1 MVVVR
6 TLITVVMVMM
16 VVVMVIIVMVM
27 VSHTHLVPKCK
38 GQPSPETSPTPWP
51 WWRSG
56 MSRCTNV
63 IMMCDIGPDLP
74 MKLMHKYEYH
84 AKYRQDDVPPTFM
97 RRYTN
102 HIAQIWMKPCWWFV
116 TLALIDDFPTLFL
129 VSNPDSSVLFFS
141 TWFLKL
147 ISNEFRFGR
156 TCRGAWQPALLL
168 QASAFL
174 AAVIDHRVQHS
185 LRESAFFWWTIFQGC
200 ILFLQSA
207 FLTILLKSTFF
218 TPYSLFRLLSPKAH
232 TYLSFTPWQKAMWP
246 TLNSCQFAWLKNC
259 PFWQAGLGWSTW
271 KTPKV
276 PILGKLAVS
285 WAGKKMAA
293 TTELQRWRPTSQKCH
308 CSSSGV
314 PSPAASVQHHQCT
327 RRVPSVYTKYHV
339 VYQQN
344 WHCCAPPVYLLV
356 YP

>member
-1 MVVVR
+1 MKNGHEDDSGPFKKWTDWPRVCAGSDGPQYLASDRIEKLTGNQTTQCKWKWAWLVWWVDWIQSWYR
-6 TLITVVMVMM
+6 WWWWCRRWLRKMTVLMVMM
-16 VVVMVIIVMVM
+16 VVVMVVIVMVM

-63 IMMCDIGPDLP
+63 IMMCYIGPDLP

-156 TCRGAWQPALLL
+156 TCRGAWQQALLL

-174 AAVIDHRVQHS
+174 AAAIDHRVQHS
-185 LRESAFFWWTIFQGC
+185 LRESAFFWWTIF
-200 ILFLQSA
+200 
-207 FLTILLKSTFF
+207 
-218 TPYSLFRLLSPKAH
+218 
-232 TYLSFTPWQKAMWP
+232 
-246 TLNSCQFAWLKNC
+246 
-259 PFWQAGLGWSTW
+259 
-271 KTPKV
+271 
-276 PILGKLAVS
+276 
-285 WAGKKMAA
+285 
-293 TTELQRWRPTSQKCH
+293 
-308 CSSSGV
+308 
-314 PSPAASVQHHQCT
+314 
-327 RRVPSVYTKYHV
+327 
-339 VYQQN
+339 
-344 WHCCAPPVYLLV
+344 
-356 YP
+356 